1 MKILANNSS
10 KLFQRAQ
17 KVMPGGVSSPV
28 RAFRAVGGEPIFI
41 DKAQGSRL
49 FDVDGKEYIDFVGSW
64 GPMILGHAH
73 PEVLK
78 LIHEAVDKGTS
89 FGAPNQ
95 YELQLAEMVT
105 SLVPSVDVVRFV
117 NSGTEATMSA
127 VRLARAVTSRDLVVK
142 FDGCYHGHADF
153 FLVAAGSGAMTLGQ
167 PDSLGVP
174 NQIASLTVSLP
185 YNDIEHVTTFFQER
199 GNEIAA
205 VIVEPVAGN
214 MGVVLPKQDFL
225 AKLREL
231 TSKYG
236 SLLIFDEV
244 ITGFRLS
251 LGGAQQLLDI
261 KPDITTLGK
270 IIGGGLPVGAYGGAA
285 EIMNMLAPNGPV
297 YQAGTLSGNP
307 IAMAAGYK
315 TIHILQQ
322 DEGVYERLDYM
333 GSYLEKG
340 LQDAAKDAGVG
351 VTINRAGSMLTI
363 FFSSYPVSNYQDAK
377 RSDTTMFA
385 KFHSNMLA
393 QGIYLPPS
401 QFEAWFLST
410 AHTREDLDRT
420 IEAAYT
426 ALKKI

>member
-73 PEVLK
+73 PEVLR

-199 GNEIAA
+199 GNEVAA

-225 AKLREL
+225 VKLREL

-236 SLLIFDEV
+236 ALLIFDEV

-340 LQDAAKDAGVG
+340 LQEAAKDAGVG

>member
-1 MKILANNSS
+1 MLANNSS

-73 PEVLK
+73 PEVLR

-174 NQIASLTVSLP
+174 NQIASLTASLP

-236 SLLIFDEV
+236 ALLIFDEV

-251 LGGAQQLLDI
+251 LGGAQQLFDI

-270 IIGGGLPVGAYGGAA
+270 IIGGGLPVGAYGGTA

>member
-1 MKILANNSS
+1 M
-10 KLFQRAQ
+10 
-17 KVMPGGVSSPV
+17 
-28 RAFRAVGGEPIFI
+28 
-41 DKAQGSRL
+41 
-49 FDVDGKEYIDFVGSW
+49 
-64 GPMILGHAH
+64 
-73 PEVLK
+73 
-78 LIHEAVDKGTS
+78 
-89 FGAPNQ
+89 
-95 YELQLAEMVT
+95 
-105 SLVPSVDVVRFV
+105 
-117 NSGTEATMSA
+117 
-127 VRLARAVTSRDLVVK
+127 
-142 FDGCYHGHADF
+142 
-153 FLVAAGSGAMTLGQ
+153 
-167 PDSLGVP
+167 
-174 NQIASLTVSLP
+174 
-185 YNDIEHVTTFFQER
+185 
-199 GNEIAA
+199 
-205 VIVEPVAGN
+205 EPVAGN

-225 AKLREL
+225 VKLREL

-236 SLLIFDEV
+236 ALLIFDEV

-340 LQDAAKDAGVG
+340 LQEAAKDAGVG

>member
-73 PEVLK
+73 PEVLR

-199 GNEIAA
+199 GNEVAA

-236 SLLIFDEV
+236 ALLIFDEV

>member
-73 PEVLK
+73 PEVLR

-185 YNDIEHVTTFFQER
+185 YNDI
-199 GNEIAA
+199 
-205 VIVEPVAGN
+205 
-214 MGVVLPKQDFL
+214 
-225 AKLREL
+225 
-231 TSKYG
+231 
-236 SLLIFDEV
+236 
-244 ITGFRLS
+244 
-251 LGGAQQLLDI
+251 
-261 KPDITTLGK
+261 
-270 IIGGGLPVGAYGGAA
+270 
-285 EIMNMLAPNGPV
+285 
-297 YQAGTLSGNP
+297 
-307 IAMAAGYK
+307 
-315 TIHILQQ
+315 
-322 DEGVYERLDYM
+322 
-333 GSYLEKG
+333 
-340 LQDAAKDAGVG
+340 
-351 VTINRAGSMLTI
+351 
-363 FFSSYPVSNYQDAK
+363 
-377 RSDTTMFA
+377 
-385 KFHSNMLA
+385 
-393 QGIYLPPS
+393 
-401 QFEAWFLST
+401 
-410 AHTREDLDRT
+410 
-420 IEAAYT
+420 
-426 ALKKI
+426 

>member
-199 GNEIAA
+199 GNEVAA

-236 SLLIFDEV
+236 ALLIFDEV

>member
-270 IIGGGLPVGAYGGAA
+270 IIGGGLPVGAYGGTA

>member
-28 RAFRAVGGEPIFI
+28 RAFKAVGGDPVFI
-41 DKAQGSRL
+41 YRAYGSRL

-73 PEVLK
+73 PEVSK

-105 SLVPSVDVVRFV
+105 NLVPSVDVVRFV

-153 FLVAAGSGAMTLGQ
+153 FLVAAGSGATTLGQ

-185 YNDIEHVTTFFQER
+185 YNDIDHVTTFFQER
-199 GNEIAA
+199 GHEIAA

-214 MGVVLPKQDFL
+214 MGVVLPDQDFL

-236 SLLIFDEV
+236 ALLIFDEV

-251 LGGAQQLLDI
+251 LGGAQQLFDI

-270 IIGGGLPVGAYGGAA
+270 IIGGGLPVGAYGGTA

-307 IAMAAGYK
+307 VAMAAGYK

-340 LQDAAKDAGVG
+340 LQEAAKEAGVG
-351 VTINRAGSMLTI
+351 VTINRAGSMLTV

-426 ALKKI
+426 ALRKI